1 MTQRPQ
7 QDCQELII
15 QGLTGFLSADGEE
28 PRAGPRCGRILG
40 EMQSACSAGRDKASA
55 PWDPGSEPPF
65 RALQGDLGR
74 ICPVRGGVGEDGLD
88 SLSPGKECGSVENWE
103 FS

>member
-15 QGLTGFLSADGEE
+15 QGLTGFLSADGGE
-28 PRAGPRCGRILG
+28 PRAGTLRCGRTLGG
-40 EMQSACSAGRDKASA
+40 EMQSACREIRASA

-65 RALQGDLGR
+65 PFRPSGWF
-74 ICPVRGGVGEDGLD
+74 GEDL
-88 SLSPGKECGSVENWE
+88 PGEEVGGWAQCWIL
-103 FS
+103 

>member
-28 PRAGPRCGRILG
+28 PRAGTRCGRILGG
-40 EMQSACSAGRDKASA
+40 EMQSACS
-55 PWDPGSEPPF
+55 
-65 RALQGDLGR
+65 
-74 ICPVRGGVGEDGLD
+74 VG
-88 SLSPGKECGSVENWE
+88 
-103 FS
+103 